1 LATDDPLVEALR
13 AAHARWSR
21 GSAERFPVE
30 NNWEPLAAGLG
41 TDKANKDQQLKS
53 AVPRVPRVPS
63 EKQYTS
69 HCTTQPDVLEAWTAW
84 MERAAVR
91 EYDGGMS
98 RAEADT
104 RTALEL
110 GPCPALRIIGR
121 QL

>member
-1 LATDDPLVEALR
+1 
-13 AAHARWSR
+13 
-21 GSAERFPVE
+21 
-30 NNWEPLAAGLG
+30 
-41 TDKANKDQQLKS
+41 
-53 AVPRVPRVPS
+53 
-63 EKQYTS
+63 
-69 HCTTQPDVLEAWTAW
+69 

-110 GPCPALRIIGR
+110 RPCPALRIIGR